1 MAYKLELVTDAICVV
16 AESPIWNERDK
27 KLYYVD
33 IQGKRMRTVSLETN
47 EISDMVLPQ
56 QIGCLAFDE
65 DNNPICGM
73 EDGIYRINICLLY
86 TSHRNYHSS
95 KSFLSFPIE
104 YSNRFLFPSVL
115 PVLKEC
121 QFSEIL

>member
-65 DNNPICGM
+65 D
-73 EDGIYRINICLLY
+73 R
-86 TSHRNYHSS
+86 
-95 KSFLSFPIE
+95 
-104 YSNRFLFPSVL
+104 
-115 PVLKEC
+115 
-121 QFSEIL
+121 